1 MSTNQRVNR
10 RNFLKLTGALAG
22 ALGLGGAGAQ
32 TVLARTTPSGSPQN
46 IPAQAGSAEE
56 MDAMHA
62 AGVKTFLDN
71 AGKDKNFW
79 GVPMSFTTDG
89 DTKVFKLT
97 CPEGNWEVAP
107 GNVINAMMYN

>member
-22 ALGLGGAGAQ
+22 AFGLGSAGAQ
-32 TVLARTTPSGSPQN
+32 TVLARTVPPGSPKN
-46 IPAQAGSAEE
+46 FPAQAGSADE

-71 AGKDKNFW
+71 AGKDKDFW
-79 GVPMSFTTDG
+79 GVPMSFTVDG
-89 DTKVFKLT
+89 DTKVFKIT
-97 CPEGNWEVAP
+97 CTEGNWEVAP
-107 GNVINAMMYN
+107 ENVINA